1 MSHVKTDKLSA
12 RTASGTITLGESGE
26 TLTIPSGVTLTNNGT
41 ASGFGGGKVL
51 QVLVNEYATPITI
64 ATATYTDIGL
74 SQAITPSSTSSK
86 ILCIWNMHGLLQ
98 ANEGWGVQLV
108 RDSTNIYTSPMLYDV
123 YRGVGTSGDNRVRGS
138 YIHLDSPNTTSSVT
152 YKVQVATYNNFS
164 ILFNDDNAQTQ
175 LLLMEIGA

>member
-26 TLTIPSGVTLTNNGT
+26 TLTIPSGVVLTNNGT
-41 ASGFGGGKVL
+41 ASGFGKVL
-51 QVLVNEYATPITI
+51 QVLVNEYATATTI
-64 ATATYTDIGL
+64 ATTTYTDVGL

-86 ILCIWNMHGLLQ
+86 ILCIWTMQ
-98 ANEGWGVQLV
+98 ATIVSDRGWGVQLV
-108 RDSTNIYTSPMLYDV
+108 RDSTNIYTSNNLYDV
-123 YRGVGTSGDNRVRGS
+123 YMPSSTGSRLRGS

-152 YKVQVATYNNFS
+152 YKVQVATYAS
-164 ILFNDDNAQTQ
+164 GSVEFNDDNAQTQ